1 MGTTKSKSSVFPWDD
16 SAYPG
21 AFSAR
26 LRAKRKASN
35 MSVEQLS
42 ETIHVSKYTIYK
54 WESGQSLPA
63 LPMLYALSEILDVST
78 DELIKGSL
86 TETTTFD

>member
-1 MGTTKSKSSVFPWDD
+1 M
-16 SAYPG
+16 
-21 AFSAR
+21 
-26 LRAKRKASN
+26 
-35 MSVEQLS
+35 EQLS
-42 ETIHVSKYTIYK
+42 ETINVSQYTIYK